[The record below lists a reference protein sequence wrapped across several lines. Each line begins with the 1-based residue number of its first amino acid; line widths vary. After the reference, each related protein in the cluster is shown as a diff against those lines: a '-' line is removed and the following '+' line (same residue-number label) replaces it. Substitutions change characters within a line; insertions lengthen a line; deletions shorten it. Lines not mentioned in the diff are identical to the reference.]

1 VGANV
6 AMRKQPE
13 IAVDRRRALGTSK
26 AFAIPKRDGNTVTE
40 RIQKI
45 VFSLALFV
53 PYTETFNL
61 IEKVIS

>member
-1 VGANV
+1 MGANV

-45 VFSLALFV
+45 VFSATLFIS
-53 PYTETFNL
+53 YMKTFDL